1 MKKIMI
7 ALAVVAMAACSQAS
21 VVKWGTGS
29 SAVKFN
35 GTALGGQSVS
45 LYMVGVNGAD
55 DVLVDTRSTLAN
67 PPVNKGKL
75 TSDVGSGQSAYD
87 YNSVIAGG
95 ALINDAGT
103 DAGRQYY
110 IVINY
115 NDGTKDYT
123 YTSSAVASSGLS
135 ATALG
140 SVSFTV
146 NDTISEVA
154 GTKNAWVAAA
164 VPEPT
169 SGLLMLVGL
178 GALALRRRRA

>member
-7 ALAVVAMAACSQAS
+7 ALAVVAMATISQAAIVAWS
-21 VVKWGTGS
+21 TTN
-29 SAVKFN
+29 AIKFD

-45 LYMVGVNGAD
+45 LYMVGIGGAD
-55 DVLVDTRSTLAN
+55 DVLVDTRTTLTT

-75 TSDVGSGQSAYD
+75 TANTGAGQASYD
-87 YNSVIAGG
+87 YNSTIAGG
-95 ALINDAGT
+95 ALLAADGS

-146 NDTISEVA
+146 NDKVA
-154 GTKNAWVAAA
+154 ASGKDAWVAS

>member
-7 ALAVVAMAACSQAS
+7 ALAVVAMAAVSQAA
-21 VVKWGTGS
+21 VVAWGTS
-29 SAVKFN
+29 NAVTFN
-35 GTALGGQSVS
+35 GDKLGNQSVS
-45 LYMVGVNGAD
+45 LYMVGINGAD
-55 DVLVDTRSTLAN
+55 DVLVDTRTTLN
-67 PPVNKGKL
+67 TPIVNKGKL
-75 TSDVGSGQSAYD
+75 TSNTGAGQASYL

-95 ALINDAGT
+95 ALVTDAGT

-135 ATALG
+135 ATSLG
-140 SVSFTV
+140 SVSFAL
-146 NDTISEVA
+146 NDKVA
-154 GTKNAWVAAA
+154 ASGKDAWVAS

-178 GALALRRRRA
+178 GALALRRRRT

>member
-7 ALAVVAMAACSQAS
+7 ALAVVAMAVASQAA
-21 VVKWGTGS
+21 VIKWGTS
-29 SAVKFN
+29 SAVTFG
-35 GTALGGQSVS
+35 GTKLGSQSVS
-45 LYMVGVNGAD
+45 LYIVGVGGEA
-55 DVLVDTRSTLAN
+55 DVLVDTRTTAN
-67 PPVNKGKL
+67 TPAANRGKL
-75 TSDVGSGQSAYD
+75 GAGTGSLQNAYD

-95 ALINDAGT
+95 ALLTDDGS

-146 NDTISEVA
+146 NDKVA
-154 GTKNAWVAAA
+154 ASGKDAWVAS